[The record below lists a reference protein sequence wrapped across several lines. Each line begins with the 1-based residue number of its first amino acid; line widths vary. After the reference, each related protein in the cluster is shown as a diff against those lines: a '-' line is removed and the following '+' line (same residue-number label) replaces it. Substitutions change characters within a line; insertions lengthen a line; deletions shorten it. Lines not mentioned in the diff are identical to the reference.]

1 MKFTDRFLKPHI
13 VHPPK
18 HFASNIFPEAT
29 LIPSNVDIVIWK
41 SYIPVNGTI
50 YVENQN
56 PLLNADASHSDTDD
70 SDTKLIVTIQCSD
83 ENDIVEIIEKGRQ
96 LMITSLNMVSLSVRF
111 EKYDDEPCLIKY
123 GISIHN

>member
-1 MKFTDRFLKPHI
+1 MKFTDRFLKPPVIH
-13 VHPPK
+13 HPK

-29 LIPSNVDIVIWK
+29 LIPSNLDIVLWK
-41 SYIPVNGTI
+41 SYLPVNGTI
-50 YVENQN
+50 FVEYQN
-56 PLLNADASHSDTDD
+56 IFDISTTCTDSDD

-96 LMITSLNMVSLSVRF
+96 LMITSLNMESLIVRF
-111 EKYDDEPCLIKY
+111 ENSDNGSCIIKY